1 MELILKISFYDSMW
15 NSVHQGTEPKYDPK
29 GIILILFIKGHQMM
43 LHAKYECSSL
53 YGLSQVDF

>member
-29 GIILILFIKGHQMM
+29 GIILIHFVGIKFFWQF
-43 LHAKYECSSL
+43 L
-53 YGLSQVDF
+53 

>member
-29 GIILILFIKGHQMM
+29 GIILIHFIKGH
-43 LHAKYECSSL
+43 
-53 YGLSQVDF
+53 